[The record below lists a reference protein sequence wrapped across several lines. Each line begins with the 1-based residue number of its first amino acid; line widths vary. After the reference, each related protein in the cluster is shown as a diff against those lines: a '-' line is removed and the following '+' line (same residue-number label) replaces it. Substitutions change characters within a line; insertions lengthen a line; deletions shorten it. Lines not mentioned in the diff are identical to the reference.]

1 VEGKIHMKKTL
12 LGGIAAGVVAST
24 VLGMGTAHADPT
36 IEIPSWMGGD
46 HNPYPLMAAM
56 QKWDPTASGMTPT
69 QAANNAVI
77 YCSLR
82 HDGHSEAW
90 VVEQMG
96 DGDEATFRPV
106 LYAAEQHFCPQYF

>member
-1 VEGKIHMKKTL
+1 MFKKAL
-12 LGGIAAGVVAST
+12 LGGVAAGMVAGAA
-24 VLGMGTAHADPT
+24 LGIGGAHADPT
-36 IEIPSWMGGD
+36 LEMPSWMGGD
-46 HNPYPLMAAM
+46 HDPYPLVAAM
-56 QKWDPTASGMTPT
+56 KRWDPTASGMTTT
-69 QAANNAVI
+69 QARNNAVI